1 MIVAL
6 LALFVAL
13 GGSSYA
19 ALKVNGKVIV
29 KRSIAGKKL
38 KKSTLTTREV
48 KNKSLLQADFKP
60 GQIPSGATGATGAA
74 GPPGAAGANGAPGA
88 TSVVMRM
95 SAEVSANA
103 GSFATASAH
112 CLSGETATGGG
123 AYNEAQVLSMNV
135 TSSYPLPNPGTSPA
149 TGDGIPATGWKVWMG
164 NKSGTTEPF
173 QAYVMCASP

>member
-19 ALKVNGKVIV
+19 ALKINGKNIT
-29 KRSIAGKKL
+29 KRSISGKKL
-38 KKSTLTTREV
+38 KKNTLSSKEV
-48 KNKSLLQADFKP
+48 KNGSLLKADFES
-60 GQIPSGATGATGAA
+60 GQLPA
-74 GPPGAAGANGAPGA
+74 GIA
-88 TSVVMRM
+88 SVAMRM
-95 SAEVSANA
+95 SAPVNVDAN
-103 GSFATASAH
+103 SFSTASVN
-112 CLSGETATGGG
+112 CLPGEVATGGG
-123 AYNEAQVLSMNV
+123 AYNEDQVLSMNV

-164 NKSGTTEPF
+164 NKSPDLNAF